1 MTTLFIVSVLVT
13 SAIIGLGLCQ
23 SSRIAD
29 DAAREMDQD
38 GGGR

>member
-1 MTTLFIVSVLVT
+1 MTTLCILSVLIT
-13 SAIIGLGLCQ
+13 SAIITIGLCQ
-23 SSRIAD
+23 SARIAD